1 MKGTKMITI
10 ENLTKHYG
18 TVRAVDDI
26 SLQVRDGEILGF
38 LGPNGAGKSTTL
50 KVLTTYLSPTSGN
63 IRVNDYN
70 IFDHPKEIREMI
82 GYLPELNPLYDDIRV
97 YDFLQF
103 VAQVRQYDAKKFKSR
118 LAEVI
123 ELCGLKGVIHKNINE
138 LSKGYKQRV
147 GLAQAIFHDPQI
159 LILDE
164 PTTGLDPNQIM
175 EIRELIRNL
184 GRKKTVIIST
194 HILQE
199 IQAIA
204 DRMVIINKGKLVVDG
219 TIEEVMSSFRGQTR
233 LNLEL
238 LNADE
243 AGVRRMLDVIGGMTM
258 SEFQAG
264 NNGLLE
270 LTLEYP
276 NTGDPRQSIFDYAVE
291 NKWKILEMNR
301 HKISLEEV
309 FRDLT
314 VEGKV
319 ADA

>member
-1 MKGTKMITI
+1 MITI
-10 ENLTKHYG
+10 ENLTKYYG
-18 TVRAVDDI
+18 TVRAVDNI

-50 KVLTTYLSPTSGN
+50 KILTTYLSPTSGT

-70 IFDHPKEIREMI
+70 IFDHSKEIREMI
-82 GYLPELNPLYDDIRV
+82 GYLPELNPLYDDLRV

-103 VAQVRQYDAKKFKSR
+103 VAQSRQIDQKKFRSR
-118 LAEVI
+118 LAELI

-184 GRKKTVIIST
+184 GREKTVIIST

-204 DRMVIINKGKLVVDG
+204 NRMVIINKGKLVVDG
-219 TIEEVMSSFRGQTR
+219 TIEEVMSGFRGQTR

-238 LNADE
+238 QNADE
-243 AGVRRMLDVIGGMTM
+243 TGIRQMMEHLGGMTM

-264 NNGLLE
+264 KNGITE
-270 LTLEYP
+270 LTLEYAYKA
-276 NTGDPRQSIFDYAVE
+276 DPRAAIFDYAV
-291 NKWKILEMNR
+291 KSQWKILEMNR

-319 ADA
+319 SNA